1 MWYQSPRS
9 NNQSVNYLLELD
21 YSGPQT
27 KTTRIIKNTETQNTD
42 RQAWTVLTPWYWHDV
57 LRNVQ
62 PCRLWRQLVHD
73 RDWRWYRTNCK
84 WYLRLWYSLVQFGNL
99 MFARSY
105 SRRPSRASLITSI
118 SSAAV
123 CSCSV
128 IAVLVLHCA
137 FVRHVRGHSEFL
149 CHLFQ

>member
-1 MWYQSPRS
+1 MTY
-9 NNQSVNYLLELD
+9 Y
-21 YSGPQT
+21 
-27 KTTRIIKNTETQNTD
+27 ETYN
-42 RQAWTVLTPWYWHDV
+42 
-57 LRNVQ
+57 
-62 PCRLWRQLVHD
+62 LVTFD
-73 RDWRWYRTNCK
+73 DNWFTIETGADIEQVVSDTCVCD
-84 WYLRLWYSLVQFGNL
+84 SLVQFGNL

-149 CHLFQ
+149 CHIFQ